1 VVAKAKKDWLFE
13 AIGIIAESGVNS
25 LTIEALTNRL
35 GVTKGSFY
43 HHFKNYQEFKEA
55 FMTFFEEEG
64 TLQIIKLAETAPT
77 PAGKIALVLEAT
89 LQGPPQVEVAI
100 RAWALQD
107 GLVQTY
113 QERIDQQRIAYL
125 QELFYASNRTQA
137 QALTMARLFYA
148 IYVGSE
154 HIRPP
159 ITGEALRELY
169 NEIRRLYSMPER
181 KKTE

>member
-1 VVAKAKKDWLFE
+1 MATKSKKDWLLE
-13 AIGIIAESGVNS
+13 GLRIIGASGVNS
-25 LTIEALTNRL
+25 LTIEALTTRL

-55 FMTFFEEEG
+55 FLIFFEEEG
-64 TLQIIKLAETAPT
+64 TLQIINLAEATAT
-77 PAGKIALVLEAT
+77 PAEKIATVLEAT

-107 GLVQTY
+107 ELVQTY
-113 QERIDQQRIAYL
+113 QERIDQKRIAYL
-125 QELFYASNRTQA
+125 QELFYAVSHPYA

-169 NEIRRLYSMPER
+169 NEIWRLYILPER
-181 KKTE
+181 KKPE